1 MLAVCRGC
9 QGGAGGIV
17 PFVLSEFSVSSHG
30 GCRGGR
36 RPWSLE
42 AQWRGIAGTYTKCN
56 RSRGLDL
63 WGHGLAAGITGR
75 QRPKR
80 MDRNSEQRAEVEAAL
95 RPLRSLRWYRQCSWQ
110 LWQGLQRLMCACW
123 FVSLV
128 FSTVTHVLWIRPRAG
143 LCMRFGQ
150 RSSRGATMSS
160 GDGRAELFRFSCLV

>member
-1 MLAVCRGC
+1 M
-9 QGGAGGIV
+9 GGAGGIV

-30 GCRGGR
+30 GCRWGR

-95 RPLRSLRWYRQCSWQ
+95 RPFCSLRWYRQCSWQ

-128 FSTVTHVLWIRPRAG
+128 WAAEQ
-143 LCMRFGQ
+143 Q
-150 RSSRGATMSS
+150 RSDDEFRGWACGIVPFQLPCLNSNCQVSRLRGCKM
-160 GDGRAELFRFSCLV
+160 LF